1 MELKELKEKPVRR
14 VVVKV
19 GSSTLTSPDGSL
31 NRDNMA
37 RLVGQIAHIIDTA
50 GCQMILVSSGAV
62 AAGMGRLG
70 WQRASITVPEKQA
83 AAAVGQGLLVDAY
96 ERLFTERGRTIAQL
110 LLTRSDVANRRRFI
124 HIRNTLETLL
134 RHGIVPVINE
144 NDTVAVDEIR
154 FGDNDTLAALVA
166 LSADADLLM
175 LLTDIDGLYTG
186 NPRIHKAATKV
197 ADVYEITAE
206 LEALAG
212 EAGSNLGTG
221 GMRTKLQA
229 ARMAVSAGIQ
239 VVIASLE
246 DDQALAKAVA
256 GESVGTVFHAAANAL
271 PRKKLWIA
279 HGSRVQ
285 GQIVIDSGAIAAVQD
300 GTGSLLVPGVTR
312 VEGNFGEGAV
322 VEFMDEQG
330 TLVGKGVVSLS
341 AADLRMVLQQKAAG
355 PRLNPLPA
363 LIHRNEMVVW
373 KAGRLV

>member
-1 MELKELKEKPVRR
+1 MELKNKSVRR

-19 GSSTLTSPDGSL
+19 GSSTLTSSDGSL
-31 NRDNMA
+31 ARDNLV
-37 RLVGQIAHIIDTA
+37 RLVSQMAHIIDTV

-70 WQRASITVPEKQA
+70 WKRASITLPEKQA

-96 ERLFTERGRTIAQL
+96 ERLFAERGRTIAQL

-124 HIRNTLETLL
+124 HMRNTLETLL

-166 LSADADLLM
+166 LSADADLLV

-186 NPRIHKAATKV
+186 NPRTHPAATRV
-197 ADVYEITAE
+197 ADVYEITEE

-212 EAGSNLGTG
+212 EAGSNVGTG

-229 ARMAVSAGIQ
+229 ARMAVSAGIR
-239 VVIASLE
+239 VVIASSD

-256 GESVGTVFHAAANAL
+256 GESVGTVFHASSSAL

-285 GQIVIDSGAIAAVQD
+285 GRIVIDSGAVAAVQD
-300 GTGSLLVPGVTR
+300 GTGSLLVPGVAA
-312 VEGNFGEGAV
+312 VEGHFGEGAV

-341 AADLRMVLQQKAAG
+341 AADLRLVLQEEHAG
-355 PRLNPLPA
+355 PGANHLPA